1 MAFTLHARFKP
12 SRRASFKLGSALAL
26 ALVSAPLYPQTV
38 VGNVMLPQAPQ
49 FQQGQDRIRAADGTE
64 CSRSTGPRKRFAD
77 VGMLGGNM
85 GGNGS
90 PYGYYGG
97 SSGSQNYTQNGGAV
111 YGRITFN
118 LDPEQDELSCSR
130 LYELELERLRLEVEQ
145 ARLMG
150 SGKPVSVR

>member
-1 MAFTLHARFKP
+1 MAFISLARFKH
-12 SRRASFKLGSALAL
+12 SRRALFRLGSALAL
-26 ALVSAPLYPQTV
+26 VSVSAPAYPQTV

-85 GGNGS
+85 GGSGS

-97 SSGSQNYTQNGGAV
+97 TTGSQNYSQNGGAV

-118 LDPEQDELSCSR
+118 LDPEQDELQCSR

-150 SGKPVSVR
+150 SGKPVTAR